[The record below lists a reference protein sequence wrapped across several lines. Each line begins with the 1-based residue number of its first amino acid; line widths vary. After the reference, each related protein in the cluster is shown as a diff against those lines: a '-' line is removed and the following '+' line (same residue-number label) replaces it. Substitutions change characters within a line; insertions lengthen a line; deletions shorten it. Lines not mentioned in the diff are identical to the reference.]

1 MDAPGWRN
9 YTISRA
15 GDRPAGVTAEYRE
28 GGVVP
33 LWPAAL
39 RENEQVLVTG
49 PFGDA
54 VVDTEED
61 RPLLVRTAGIGIT
74 PALAMDHTLAG
85 ARSERPVDFVHVVRD
100 LGSLPHR
107 EKLQQAVC
115 RLRRGRLHLHVTR
128 PTPQDTRPEHH
139 PDDVVR
145 RLGGLGGEDLGG

>member
-28 GGVVP
+28 GGFVP

-39 RENEQVLVTG
+39 RENEQVLVTN

-61 RPLLVRTAGIGIT
+61 RPLLVLTAGIGIT

-85 ARSERPVDFVHVVRD
+85 ARSAPLTSCTSSAISAASRT
-100 LGSLPHR
+100 
-107 EKLQQAVC
+107 
-115 RLRRGRLHLHVTR
+115 GRNSS
-128 PTPQDTRPEHH
+128 TPSAGCVEAACTCWR
-139 PDDVVR
+139 
-145 RLGGLGGEDLGG
+145 